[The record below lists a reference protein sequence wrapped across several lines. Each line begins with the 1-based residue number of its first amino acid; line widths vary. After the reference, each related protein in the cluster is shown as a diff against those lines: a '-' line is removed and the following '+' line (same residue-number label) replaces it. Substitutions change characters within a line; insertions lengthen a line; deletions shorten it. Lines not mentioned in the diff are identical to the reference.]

1 MRKEAEAAG
10 EVIAWL
16 DAASQR
22 EDAATAQ
29 DRARLH
35 ELRVGLAER
44 AQARERRILAA
55 TGADV
60 PRDALEAGAGGD
72 DEEGRGWHIPQALP
86 AAAVEGGAVSWTL
99 RGFPFLEGLAPAAVM
114 LRGGAAAWQEI
125 AHVHARIQRGGC
137 AYVPVMTDCCTWR
150 PPTAPGEGG
159 GLAAAGVVEGELVH
173 VSLWAVPFLLP
184 PPAPMVGGLGATRQA
199 GSRPTQAQAGAS
211 PGEVGEV
218 GDVGCEGGGGG
229 EQGGELSS
237 GSGTPVDS
245 SCVWQALG
253 GAGFAAHP
261 GLRLYH
267 SLYPP
272 GTAESTWVNAPR
284 GQGGGGRT
292 TLENKVLLFRVPL
305 GPGKA
310 DAGLLGELL
319 QQAGEHR
326 ARAVIFL
333 GTDDGPIP
341 AHLAAARPAS
351 TAGRGSLP
359 AFCLQA
365 SQGAMLQDGAWVQAE
380 LCSDEA
386 AISAALRALDSPD
399 DEVRGAAC
407 AALQGLACTLAPG
420 ADDAHVVHGRLTHL
434 PALTRGHTMV
444 VPALAGRARADASPH
459 VRRCAVEAVGAVAA
473 AGDALAM
480 RACSAALKDT
490 HWLVAESAGA
500 ALAKLVRKGE
510 RAALLAQRRLESSG
524 ALAVALQR
532 EAELS
537 GALTRLVK
545 ENLDVEEARL
555 RSFDLEWL
563 VDAVSGRC
571 SSWPQARFDPIGGA
585 SSACVC
591 SGVGVSA
598 CVWV

>member
-60 PRDALEAGAGGD
+60 PLDALEAGAGGD

-218 GDVGCEGGGGG
+218 GEVGGEGGGGGGGG

-292 TLENKVLLFRVPL
+292 TLENKVLVFRVPL

-310 DAGLLGELL
+310 DAGLIGELL
-319 QQAGEHR
+319 LQAGEHR

-341 AHLAAARPAS
+341 AL
-351 TAGRGSLP
+351 
-359 AFCLQA
+359 
-365 SQGAMLQDGAWVQAE
+365 
-380 LCSDEA
+380 
-386 AISAALRALDSPD
+386 
-399 DEVRGAAC
+399 
-407 AALQGLACTLAPG
+407 
-420 ADDAHVVHGRLTHL
+420 
-434 PALTRGHTMV
+434 
-444 VPALAGRARADASPH
+444 LAGRSP
-459 VRRCAVEAVGAVAA
+459 
-473 AGDALAM
+473 
-480 RACSAALKDT
+480 S
-490 HWLVAESAGA
+490 
-500 ALAKLVRKGE
+500 
-510 RAALLAQRRLESSG
+510 
-524 ALAVALQR
+524 
-532 EAELS
+532 
-537 GALTRLVK
+537 
-545 ENLDVEEARL
+545 
-555 RSFDLEWL
+555 
-563 VDAVSGRC
+563 
-571 SSWPQARFDPIGGA
+571 
-585 SSACVC
+585 
-591 SGVGVSA
+591 
-598 CVWV
+598 